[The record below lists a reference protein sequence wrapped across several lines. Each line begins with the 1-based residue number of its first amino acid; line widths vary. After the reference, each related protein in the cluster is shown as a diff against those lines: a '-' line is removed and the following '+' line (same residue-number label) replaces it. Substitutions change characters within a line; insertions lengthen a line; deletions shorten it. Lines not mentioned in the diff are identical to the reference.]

1 MPKRQKTEKQTC
13 KETPPHKKHVNV
25 CAAVEKHVWFL
36 SGKSCD
42 KLCDNLSTNPQQSTS
57 TFTTLD
63 AWDQLLDCQIS
74 SF

>member
-42 KLCDNLSTNPQQSTS
+42 KLCGNLSTNP
-57 TFTTLD
+57 
-63 AWDQLLDCQIS
+63 
-74 SF
+74 